1 MVGRSGWAAQL
12 LMAGGTACPRALFP
26 VLAASRLSQRRH
38 ADDTARCH
46 ARPVTDRT
54 DLLVASLGEG
64 RYDSPLSVFIGG
76 RRTNEHYVHEDDRVV
91 FHDTVSELAG
101 L

>member
-26 VLAASRLSQRRH
+26 VLAASVLSPRRH

-54 DLLVASLGEG
+54 DLLVSSLGEG
-64 RYDSPLSVFIGG
+64 RYDSPLSGFIGG
-76 RRTNEHYVHEDDRVV
+76 RRTNEHYVQEEDPGVLPHTR
-91 FHDTVSELAG
+91 SELA
-101 L
+101 